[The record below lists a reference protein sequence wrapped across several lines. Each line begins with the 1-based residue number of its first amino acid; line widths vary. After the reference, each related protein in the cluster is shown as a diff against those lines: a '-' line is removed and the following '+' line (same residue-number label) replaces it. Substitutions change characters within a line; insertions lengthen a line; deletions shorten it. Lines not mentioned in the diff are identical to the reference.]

1 MGMFITANAKSH
13 VQMGLVLTATNIGSE
28 FCLQR
33 PYTVVMTNVN
43 MLQMVKAQC
52 QDLSHL
58 TFLLVI
64 QESVNGMLI
73 VSANGTV
80 WDNEHITR

>member
-1 MGMFITANAKSH
+1 MGP
-13 VQMGLVLTATNIGSE
+13 VLIATKVGSD

-33 PYTVVMTNVN
+33 PHIVVMTNVN
-43 MLQMVKAQC
+43 ILQMVKAPC
-52 QDLSHL
+52 QVLSHL

-80 WDNEHITR
+80 WGIEHIAR